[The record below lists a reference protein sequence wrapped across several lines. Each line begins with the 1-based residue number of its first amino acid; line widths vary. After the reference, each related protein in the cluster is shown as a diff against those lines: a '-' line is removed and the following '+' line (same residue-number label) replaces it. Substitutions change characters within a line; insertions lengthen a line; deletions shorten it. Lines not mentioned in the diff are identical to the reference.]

1 MDVTSAA
8 SMKREMEEMALLLKD
23 IQGGARDLTDSSI
36 EKLLRLKRL
45 TVEQKR
51 EKATS
56 AWAKSKCN
64 RAKRNMVD
72 KEIIPDTVVNS
83 DVAKSEKVI
92 RVRSA
97 SYSFGR
103 RYQEV
108 PKAEMGNMI
117 YDVNIESSSTRKRV
131 ISTKFSTAGRLSDI
145 EKNKNLSNGDS
156 NPTDKV
162 DSEMEVDATD
172 KAEGSDNSDH
182 DDVEN
187 KATKRTKKNKLKEDE
202 KFEKL
207 PFKSPIERSP
217 KVYSFPKSSRETV
230 EKGSTAG
237 VTGDID
243 TAEKALRPYIM
254 GAVMRPASVT
264 RRVPIDDAPS
274 EKNTIPE
281 VASNS
286 PDIMAHLDALSSR
299 MRATSYTMHKDTV
312 KTMNPAILWKV
323 KGTPGPGDYDPDSNR
338 QSGTGTVL
346 PYDIGVNRIFERAVR
361 TARSSYK
368 FSAYLYHVGCLFP
381 FFALLHLSFPFP
393 SSISFFPYAIAEP
406 KGGPVYKLK
415 SEVTE
420 AYVRAEYLAPKSAGP
435 GPGEYDVRNLS
446 YHLLFFSYFFQ
457 CF

>member
-8 SMKREMEEMALLLKD
+8 SMKREIVEMALLLKD

-36 EKLLRLKRL
+36 EKLLRVKRL
-45 TVEQKR
+45 TGEQKR

-72 KEIIPDTVVNS
+72 KEIIPDTVLNS
-83 DVAKSEKVI
+83 DIAKSEKVI

-108 PKAEMGNMI
+108 QKAEMGNII

-131 ISTKFSTAGRLSDI
+131 VSTKFSTAGRLSDV
-145 EKNKNLSNGDS
+145 EKSKNQSDGDS
-156 NPTDKV
+156 NQTGKV

-172 KAEGSDNSDH
+172 QAEGSNDSDH
-182 DDVEN
+182 DNREN
-187 KATKRTKKNKLKEDE
+187 KANKRTKKSKLKEEE
-202 KFEKL
+202 KGVRL

-237 VTGDID
+237 VSGDVE
-243 TAEKALRPYIM
+243 TAEKALRPHIM
-254 GAVMRPASVT
+254 GAVMRPVSVT
-264 RRVPIDDAPS
+264 RRLPIDDVPS
-274 EKNTIPE
+274 ELNTIPA

-312 KTMNPAILWKV
+312 KTMNPAILWKA
-323 KGTPGPGDYDPDSNR
+323 KGTPGPGDYDPDSHT
-338 QSGTGTVL
+338 QSGTGT
-346 PYDIGVNRIFERAVR
+346 
-361 TARSSYK
+361 
-368 FSAYLYHVGCLFP
+368 
-381 FFALLHLSFPFP
+381 ALL
-393 SSISFFPYAIAEP
+393 
-406 KGGPVYKLK
+406 
-415 SEVTE
+415 
-420 AYVRAEYLAPKSAGP
+420 
-435 GPGEYDVRNLS
+435 
-446 YHLLFFSYFFQ
+446 
-457 CF
+457 